1 MNTRRFFYN
10 LPINLFFV
18 IVLIISC
25 SSGGEDTDNG
35 GGGPVDPPSEI
46 IPTNL
51 SVNITIEGSDS
62 ANPNGDGSGL
72 VKFSASATNAVSYS
86 YRFGTGDSKTSTG
99 PVEFTYSDI
108 GTKTYNV
115 KVIAYS
121 STNNFISIDKAITV
135 YVKPVSD
142 QTLLE
147 LLAGSSTKTWKIN
160 AAQDA
165 HFSNGA
171 ADKNYPTYWEAYSFS
186 KSNSGFYDDEFIF
199 NVNGTYQ
206 HKTNSTVFGKG
217 VNLNTDFGTTSSPT
231 NGDGDIENYPLDN
244 YETTFSAKNEDGV
257 DKIEFNDKGFLGF
270 YVGKHSY
277 TIECSDETNILIRT
291 VDTNDVAWYL
301 WLSSETISETLSK
314 DQFTNQ
320 IWSDEFDY
328 NGAIDSDKW
337 THEVREQWYNNEV
350 QSTTN
355 LLENS
360 KVENGVLKLTAIKN
374 SNGNYTSARIMTHKK
389 LDFKY
394 GRIDVRAKMPS
405 KTNGVWPAIWL
416 LGSNYSSVDWPACGE
431 MDIQEYAHTNNFN
444 VQSTVHQ
451 PDGYAGQGDSNVT
464 YDYSDIDS
472 EFHVYSLVWTKEAL
486 TFYVN
491 DKPHHIVGNACS
503 LPFNWDFYLILN
515 FAMGGDMGGD
525 IDSGFT
531 SESMEIDYVRVYQ

>member
-10 LPINLFFV
+10 TLTNLFFV
-18 IVLIISC
+18 FALIISC
-25 SSGGEDTDNG
+25 SSGSEEPDG
-35 GGGPVDPPSEI
+35 GGGPIDPPSEI
-46 IPTNL
+46 IPSNL
-51 SVNITIEGSDS
+51 SLNITIEGANSD
-62 ANPNGDGSGL
+62 NPEGDGSGL
-72 VKFSASATNAVSYS
+72 VKFSASATNAISYS

-99 PVEFTYSDI
+99 AVEFTYTDI

-121 STNNFISIDKAITV
+121 STNNFISIDKSVTV
-135 YVKPVSD
+135 YVKPASE

-147 LLAGSSTKTWKIN
+147 LLAGSSEKTWKIN

-165 HFSNGA
+165 HFSNGSV
-171 ADKNYPTYWEAYSFS
+171 DKNYPTWWEAYSFS
-186 KSNSGFYDDEFIF
+186 KSGSGFYDDEHTF
-199 NVNGTYQ
+199 NINGTYT
-206 HKTNSTVFGKG
+206 HKTNNTVFGKG
-217 VNLNTDFGTTSSPT
+217 VSLNSDFGTNSST
-231 NGDGDIENYPLDN
+231 NSDGDIENYPLDN
-244 YETTFSAKNEDGV
+244 YETTFSAKKEDGV
-257 DKIEFNDKGFLGF
+257 DKLEFNDKGFLGF
-270 YVGKHSY
+270 YTGTHSY
-277 TIECSDETNILIRT
+277 TIECSDENNIFVRT
-291 VDTNDVAWYL
+291 VDDQDRAWYL
-301 WLSSETISETLSK
+301 WLTSKTVSEIPSK
-314 DQFTNQ
+314 DQFTNL

-328 NGAIDSDKW
+328 TGAIDPDKW

-360 KVENGVLKLTAIKN
+360 KVEDGKLKITAIKKA
-374 SNGNYTSARIMTHKK
+374 NGDYTSARIRTYKK
-389 LDFKY
+389 LDFTY

-416 LGSNYSSVDWPACGE
+416 LGSNYESIDWPACGE

-464 YDYSDIDS
+464 YDYSDIDD
-472 EFHVYSLVWTKEAL
+472 EFHLYSLVWTKEAL
-486 TFYVN
+486 TFYV
-491 DKPHHIVGNACS
+491 DEKPHHIVGNSCA

-531 SESMEIDYVRVYQ
+531 SDSMEIDYVKVYQ

>member
-18 IVLIISC
+18 IVLIVSC

-186 KSNSGFYDDEFIF
+186 KSNSGFYDDEFTF

-301 WLSSETISETLSK
+301 WLSSETISETPAK

-374 SNGNYTSARIMTHKK
+374 SNGN
-389 LDFKY
+389 
-394 GRIDVRAKMPS
+394 
-405 KTNGVWPAIWL
+405 
-416 LGSNYSSVDWPACGE
+416 
-431 MDIQEYAHTNNFN
+431 
-444 VQSTVHQ
+444 
-451 PDGYAGQGDSNVT
+451 
-464 YDYSDIDS
+464 
-472 EFHVYSLVWTKEAL
+472 
-486 TFYVN
+486 
-491 DKPHHIVGNACS
+491 
-503 LPFNWDFYLILN
+503 
-515 FAMGGDMGGD
+515 
-525 IDSGFT
+525 
-531 SESMEIDYVRVYQ
+531 

>member
-10 LPINLFFV
+10 FPINIFFV

-25 SSGGEDTDNG
+25 SSGGEDTDG

-186 KSNSGFYDDEFIF
+186 KSNLVSMMM
-199 NVNGTYQ
+199 
-206 HKTNSTVFGKG
+206 
-217 VNLNTDFGTTSSPT
+217 
-231 NGDGDIENYPLDN
+231 
-244 YETTFSAKNEDGV
+244 
-257 DKIEFNDKGFLGF
+257 
-270 YVGKHSY
+270 
-277 TIECSDETNILIRT
+277 
-291 VDTNDVAWYL
+291 
-301 WLSSETISETLSK
+301 
-314 DQFTNQ
+314 
-320 IWSDEFDY
+320 
-328 NGAIDSDKW
+328 
-337 THEVREQWYNNEV
+337 
-350 QSTTN
+350 N
-355 LLENS
+355 LL
-360 KVENGVLKLTAIKN
+360 L
-374 SNGNYTSARIMTHKK
+374 M
-389 LDFKY
+389 
-394 GRIDVRAKMPS
+394 
-405 KTNGVWPAIWL
+405 
-416 LGSNYSSVDWPACGE
+416 
-431 MDIQEYAHTNNFN
+431 
-444 VQSTVHQ
+444 
-451 PDGYAGQGDSNVT
+451 
-464 YDYSDIDS
+464 
-472 EFHVYSLVWTKEAL
+472 
-486 TFYVN
+486 
-491 DKPHHIVGNACS
+491 
-503 LPFNWDFYLILN
+503 
-515 FAMGGDMGGD
+515 
-525 IDSGFT
+525 
-531 SESMEIDYVRVYQ
+531 